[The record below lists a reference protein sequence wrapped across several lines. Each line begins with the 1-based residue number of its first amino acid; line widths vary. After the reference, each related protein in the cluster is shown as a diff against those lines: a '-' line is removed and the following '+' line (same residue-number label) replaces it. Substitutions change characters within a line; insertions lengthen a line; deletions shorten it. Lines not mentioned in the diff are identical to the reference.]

1 MIGHAELD
9 QGFQAL
15 AQGQVDVAW
24 ATATGVLAQR
34 PRFVQ
39 AHRLLGLCHLR
50 NGDVQAAEAAFR
62 AGLKLDRAND
72 TIALD
77 LADLLTA
84 TSRAAAAETTLR
96 TALAANR
103 RSLPLSVALAKLLTA
118 TARPEEALRL
128 LAALPPQSARDHSV
142 LAAQAN
148 AHKALGR
155 PDAALA
161 ANRRAAELYPES
173 PVAHHNLAATL
184 GDLGHFAAAAQS
196 STRALARGGRAP
208 QTFLVHARAL
218 LGIGRLDEAE
228 AAFREAVRGDA
239 QNVDA
244 VRELVQLI
252 WMRREDRAPALAVLD
267 TVVAAQPDNA
277 ALPALRARI
286 LDSAGDRE
294 GAAATLDQAIARY
307 PGQPTLHIQAAE
319 LAATLGRPTDALRH
333 ATHAATLAPDNPA
346 AQTALIAACLASGA
360 AQRAA
365 DLAEAA
371 RARDPL
377 DQRAIAYQATAWRLL
392 ADPRYHDL
400 YDYER
405 FVRPWR
411 MNTPDGWANLEAY
424 LADLASV
431 LAGLH
436 PFRTHPLDQSVRHGS
451 QATHLLASENP
462 TIRAFFQAID
472 GPIRQHLAM
481 LGEGPDPLRTR
492 NTGAYRYH
500 GAWSVRLRPGGF
512 HTDHIHP
519 EGWISSACYITLP
532 ETTQESRE
540 GWIKFGEPGI
550 PTAPKL
556 AAEHY
561 IQPEPGMLAL
571 FPSYMWHGTVPFTQG
586 GVRLSVAFDLVP
598 R

>member
-1 MIGHAELD
+1 MADAVRI
-9 QGFQAL
+9 
-15 AQGQVDVAW
+15 
-24 ATATGVLAQR
+24 ATLVLAAR
-34 PRFVQ
+34 PRTAQ

-50 NGDVQAAEAAFR
+50 TGDTPAAEAAFR
-62 AGLKLDRAND
+62 AAQKLDRAD
-72 TIALD
+72 ESIALD
-77 LADLLTA
+77 LADLLAA
-84 TSRAAAAETTLR
+84 TNRAAAAETTLR

-103 RSLPLSVALAKLLTA
+103 RSVPLTAALAHLLTT
-118 TARPEEALRL
+118 TARADEALRL
-128 LAALPPQSARDHSV
+128 LAALPPPAGRDHSV
-142 LAAQAN
+142 LAAQAA

-155 PDAALA
+155 TDAALA
-161 ANRRAAELYPES
+161 ANRRAAELHPES

-218 LGIGRLDEAE
+218 LGIGRLDDAE
-228 AAFREAVRGDA
+228 AAFREAIRGDA
-239 QNVDA
+239 QSLDA

-252 WMRREDRAPALAVLD
+252 WMRRADPAPALALLD
-267 TVVAAQPDNA
+267 AIIAAQPGNP
-277 ALPALRARI
+277 ALLALRARI
-286 LDSAGDRE
+286 LDSAGTQE
-294 GAAATLDQAIARY
+294 EAAATLDHAIARH
-307 PGQPTLHIQAAE
+307 PDHLHLYIQAAE
-319 LAATLGRPTDALRH
+319 LAATLGRPADALRH
-333 ATHAATLAPDNPA
+333 ATHATTRAPDSQA
-346 AQTALIAACLASGA
+346 AQSALIAACLAAGDP
-360 AQRAA
+360 QRAA
-365 DLAEAA
+365 DLAATA
-371 RARDPL
+371 RARYPL

-392 ADPRYHDL
+392 ADPRYPDL

-411 MNTPDGWANLEAY
+411 MDTPEGWPTLEAY
-424 LADLASV
+424 LADLARE

-462 TIRAFFQAID
+462 TIRAFFQAIY
-472 GPIRQHLAM
+472 GPIHQHLAA
-481 LGEGPDPLRTR
+481 LGQGPDPLRTR
-492 NTGAYRYH
+492 NTGATRYQ

-519 EGWISSACYITLP
+519 EGWLSSACYITLP
-532 ETTQESRE
+532 ETTQAGRE

-556 AAEHY
+556 GAEHY
-561 IQPEPGMLAL
+561 LQPEPGMLAL

-586 GVRLSVAFDLVP
+586 AERLTIAFDLVP
-598 R
+598 G